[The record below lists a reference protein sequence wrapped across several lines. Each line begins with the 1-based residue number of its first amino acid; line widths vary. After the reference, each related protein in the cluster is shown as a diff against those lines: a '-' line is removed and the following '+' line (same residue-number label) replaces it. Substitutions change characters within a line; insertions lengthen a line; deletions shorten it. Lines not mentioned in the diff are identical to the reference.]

1 MSLFHWVTRGMTM
14 QFSEKVQI
22 LKKSPIFSILN
33 ESEQLELSKIAFER
47 ALKSGEFLFQEE
59 ERCEYFYVL
68 VEGKIRASLYSS
80 LGKDLTLI
88 TYLRP
93 GEILGPTSIFR
104 DRPPSG
110 SMQAVVPTQVLG
122 FNKNEFVSF
131 ILGHPLIM
139 LEMLKVL
146 AARVSELNRRLRD
159 VAGERVEQRLFRVM
173 LTLSR
178 RLGPTFTITRQELA
192 DMVGATTETIIRI
205 LSSLQKEKI
214 IASVR
219 GKVTILD
226 EARLRVLSEGLS

>member
-1 MSLFHWVTRGMTM
+1 M
-14 QFSEKVQI
+14 QLLEKVQI
-22 LKKSPIFSILN
+22 LCKSPIFSILN
-33 ESEQLELSKIAFER
+33 ESEQLELSRIAFER
-47 ALKSGEFLFQEE
+47 ELKPGEFLFQEE
-59 ERCEYFYVL
+59 ERCENFYVL
-68 VEGKIRASLYSS
+68 GEGKIRASLYSS
-80 LGKDLTLI
+80 LGKELALI
-88 TYLRP
+88 NCLRP

-110 SMQAVVPTQVLG
+110 SMQAMVPTRVLG
-122 FNKNEFVSF
+122 FKKNEFIQFS
-131 ILGHPLIM
+131 LGHPLVL

-178 RLGPTFTITRQELA
+178 RVGPTFTITRQELA

-219 GKVTILD
+219 GKITILD
-226 EARLRVLSEGLS
+226 ETRLRVLSEGLS